1 MLKLLDFFDLL
12 LDAFFLLQFFDFVD
26 LFVIRLVDPTV
37 SIPNQ
42 NALLSLKL
50 LAQ

>member
-12 LDAFFLLQFFDFVD
+12 LDAFFLLPFFDFVD
-26 LFVIRLVDPTV
+26 LFVVRLVDPTV
-37 SIPNQ
+37 STPNQ
-42 NALLSLKL
+42 SALSSLKL